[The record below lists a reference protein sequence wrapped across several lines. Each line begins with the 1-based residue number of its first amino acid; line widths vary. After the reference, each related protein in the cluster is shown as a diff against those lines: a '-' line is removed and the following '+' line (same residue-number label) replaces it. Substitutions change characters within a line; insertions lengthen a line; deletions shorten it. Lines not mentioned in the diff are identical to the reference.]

1 MSEAPWQ
8 ERFAN
13 SLKGKDQHQLTGLIN
28 KCYWMANS
36 QSGADYTDGV
46 ERDIWKAKARM
57 AIEKRISRAKQ
68 LKGMRHE

>member
-1 MSEAPWQ
+1 MSEAAWQ
-8 ERFAN
+8 KRFAN

-28 KCYWMANS
+28 FCYWMAHT
-36 QSGADYTDGV
+36 QSGDV
-46 ERDIWKAKARM
+46 NIWKAKAKM

>member
-1 MSEAPWQ
+1 MSEAAWQ
-8 ERFAN
+8 KRFAN

-28 KCYWMANS
+28 ECCWMANA
-36 QSGADYTDGV
+36 GYGDNYTDII
-46 ERDIWKAKARM
+46 ERDIWKAKAKM